1 MIAPLKKNL
10 RLDGWGQARQQQ
22 RRLGVDWLATAVL
35 KAGRM
40 ANSISFDGDH
50 DLDLLRPTGVTL

>member
-22 RRLGVDWLATAVL
+22 RRLGVGWLATAVL

-40 ANSISFDGDH
+40 ANSISF
-50 DLDLLRPTGVTL
+50 